1 MAETKQPA
9 PETETPKSEPTTTG
23 AHDEVPA
30 DMPKPSLEADE
41 LPRPPKLKNGRKGL
55 KVVITV
61 VVALVLAVVGWYFFI
76 RKSPAPA
83 QPAANNNGSN
93 ERTADDNDDVPEAQ
107 LSETYTNSPYRMT
120 LKYPKT
126 WEVAEQDDGSVII
139 NSPDFSYKTSKGE
152 TKNGNFRV
160 YIRKGATVADS
171 EVIAKGVAIQP
182 SEKLTYS
189 NPTADQRKETNLSF
203 FGLDDANN
211 FAFMLIT
218 SNFDLKKGDTLGPN
232 FGKETDTFI
241 ISGGYSESSMQPGMA
256 TNQIPVNGFQDTNAY
271 KQAVQ
276 IIQSLQIT

>member
-1 MAETKQPA
+1 MADTKQPA
-9 PETETPKSEPTTTG
+9 PETEAPKNEPAPTG
-23 AHDEVPA
+23 AHDEVPD
-30 DMPKPSLEADE
+30 DMPKPSLESDD

-55 KVVITV
+55 KIAIIV
-61 VVALVLAVVGWYFFI
+61 VVFLVLAVVGWYFFL

-83 QPAANNNGSN
+83 QPAANKSGSN
-93 ERTADDNDDVPEAQ
+93 EQPANDNDDVPEAQ
-107 LSETYTNSPYRMT
+107 LSETYTNNPYRIT

-126 WEVAEQDDGSVII
+126 WQVDEQDDGSVII
-139 NSPDFSYKTSKGE
+139 NSPDFSYKASKGE
-152 TKNGNFRV
+152 AKNGNFRV

-182 SEKLTYS
+182 SEKLTYT
-189 NPTADQRKETNLSF
+189 NPAADQRKETNLSF

-241 ISGGYSESSMQPGMA
+241 ISGGYSESSMQSGMA